1 MPLMRI
7 APISAGE
14 VIAPNC
20 ALIMP
25 TAALV
30 STYTSGSLSN
40 SFVSPTSGGLRCRFF
55 RGSVLQYQPSPTP
68 IRLSMRKA
76 RPISGRSQR
85 RRMVRSYAAHRHR
98 SSRGRERVGMAPGS
112 PYTMPTFYGES
123 AKDCMYPAKRASARA
138 PMENASGDC
147 EGANLLSALRGRI

>member
-1 MPLMRI
+1 MRI

-55 RGSVLQYQPSPTP
+55 RGGVLSISAITGSYQVKYEEGASNKWSFAASANGAL
-68 IRLSMRKA
+68 RNC
-76 RPISGRSQR
+76 
-85 RRMVRSYAAHRHR
+85 SYAAIAADHL
-98 SSRGRERVGMAPGS
+98 GA
-112 PYTMPTFYGES
+112 
-123 AKDCMYPAKRASARA
+123 ASAWYGPGKPINYA
-138 PMENASGDC
+138 DIMP
-147 EGANLLSALRGRI
+147 

>member
-1 MPLMRI
+1 MRI

-30 STYTSGSLSN
+30 STYTSGSRSN
-40 SFVSPTSGGLRCRFF
+40 NFVSPTSGGLRCRFF
-55 RGSVLQYQPSPTP
+55 RGGVLSISAITGSYQVKYEEGASKKWS
-68 IRLSMRKA
+68 LAASA
-76 RPISGRSQR
+76 DGALGNC
-85 RRMVRSYAAHRHR
+85 SYAAHRHR
-98 SSRGRERVGMAPGS
+98 SSRGRECVSMVPGS

-123 AKDCMYPAKRASARA
+123 AKDCSIQQKASAR
-138 PMENASGDC
+138 
-147 EGANLLSALRGRI
+147 